1 MVTTYYQM
9 NKYERNYIYSYPS
22 PSVSCNLGNI
32 IMIIHQ
38 WIFVFNFVNDINY
51 IYNIPILLLCSFKGD
66 VSQYQW
72 IVGFATHGVGCLM
85 TTEIVLTVPIA
96 ANIMV
101 LPRMAATIK
110 LLKPNI
116 SLLRL
121 PQQSHIKTP
130 MDSAHLA
137 ITINS
142 WK

>member
-1 MVTTYYQM
+1 
-9 NKYERNYIYSYPS
+9 
-22 PSVSCNLGNI
+22 
-32 IMIIHQ
+32 
-38 WIFVFNFVNDINY
+38 
-51 IYNIPILLLCSFKGD
+51 
-66 VSQYQW
+66 
-72 IVGFATHGVGCLM
+72 M

-142 WK
+142 